1 MKCYTLFFV
10 HDETMK
16 IKPFIF
22 LPPFGKHWVNNEQL
36 FQVIIRKKQAKK
48 KILILN
54 KYTSHQ
60 LRNPH
65 AIHVHTHTLEVI
77 FYNIHL
83 FVLPCTF
90 KHKDN

>member
-48 KILILN
+48 KNSHSQQVYISPTKESSCN
-54 KYTSHQ
+54 PRTYTHFRSHFLQ
-60 LRNPH
+60 
-65 AIHVHTHTLEVI
+65 HTSFCFAMH
-77 FYNIHL
+77 F
-83 FVLPCTF
+83 
-90 KHKDN
+90 